1 MSSKIKALLS
11 DTAVYGV
18 STIVGRFLTFL
29 LTPLYTN
36 YLLPEELGIFVTI
49 FSYIAFVNIA
59 FSFGMESSFFRF
71 FDKESEEK
79 TKKVFSITFFTILIL
94 SSLLTLIFL
103 LGIVPFVEFD
113 SLGMFS
119 SPSKIILYSS
129 LIPFFD
135 CFMII
140 PFALLR
146 MQRKAKKFASV
157 KILGIVVNVGANIY
171 FVVFQRMGIE
181 GALLSGII
189 SSIVGVLFVLPELKN
204 YLKPLFDWTLFKELA
219 EFGLPTLPS
228 GFASMMLQVADRP
241 ILLFLTNA
249 NIVAIYNVNYRL
261 GIPMMLATTV
271 FEYAWKPFY
280 LTHSEDKDS
289 PKLFS
294 KIFTLYNLYTCLVFL
309 VSALFIEYVIQ
320 IPGFGGKIINEQY
333 WVGVSIIPIILFA
346 YMLYGMYANFSA
358 GIYITKQTKK
368 LPLITGSAALINILC
383 LFALSPYFSYNG
395 AAWATVIAYATSSS
409 IMYYYSQKAFPV
421 PYDWKKIII
430 LYCTSFSLYF
440 TSKFFTT
447 LEPTMM
453 NIVIRVSVFPILF
466 VLLYLLKFFS
476 SNELLLIKKLLYR
489 K

>member
-140 PFALLR
+140 RLR
-146 MQRKAKKFASV
+146 
-157 KILGIVVNVGANIY
+157 
-171 FVVFQRMGIE
+171 
-181 GALLSGII
+181 
-189 SSIVGVLFVLPELKN
+189 
-204 YLKPLFDWTLFKELA
+204 
-219 EFGLPTLPS
+219 
-228 GFASMMLQVADRP
+228 
-241 ILLFLTNA
+241 
-249 NIVAIYNVNYRL
+249 
-261 GIPMMLATTV
+261 
-271 FEYAWKPFY
+271 
-280 LTHSEDKDS
+280 
-289 PKLFS
+289 
-294 KIFTLYNLYTCLVFL
+294 C
-309 VSALFIEYVIQ
+309 
-320 IPGFGGKIINEQY
+320 
-333 WVGVSIIPIILFA
+333 
-346 YMLYGMYANFSA
+346 
-358 GIYITKQTKK
+358 
-368 LPLITGSAALINILC
+368 
-383 LFALSPYFSYNG
+383 
-395 AAWATVIAYATSSS
+395 
-409 IMYYYSQKAFPV
+409 
-421 PYDWKKIII
+421 
-430 LYCTSFSLYF
+430 
-440 TSKFFTT
+440 
-447 LEPTMM
+447 
-453 NIVIRVSVFPILF
+453 
-466 VLLYLLKFFS
+466 
-476 SNELLLIKKLLYR
+476 
-489 K
+489 